1 MHHVFTP
8 LKINMEPKNGGLEGD
23 FPFHFGVIFR
33 FHVNAP
39 GCIFC
44 FLKLV
49 TYDLWWCKATLKS
62 GWCIENT
69 DTTTLYNNGFNGS
82 FTMVERHH
90 FGDKFSR
97 TGAKSVAFGSSTK
110 ALHLRTSASAAGFSF
125 HFNSSEDSES
135 ILLQRLFLVPIKGGI
150 YCLLGGYISKYHL
163 LMEPGNSIDYLD
175 IPLIFCYEDHQH
187 CNKLLGVWRPYGEWI
202 MTTDE

>member
-1 MHHVFTP
+1 MPTAHKNVLVKDLGMWLQLLGGPVGPSEGCWPWPRAGADGPQLLRHTCTMCLHP
-8 LKINMEPKNGGLEGD
+8 WKLTWNPKMGVWK
-23 FPFHFGVIFR
+23 VIFL
-33 FHVNAP
+33 FISGWFSGSMLIFP

-49 TYDLWWCKATLKS
+49 TSDLWWCKATLKS

-69 DTTTLYNNGFNGS
+69 DTTTLYNNGS

-97 TGAKSVAFGSSTK
+97 TGAQSVAFGSSTK

-125 HFNSSEDSES
+125 HF
-135 ILLQRLFLVPIKGGI
+135 
-150 YCLLGGYISKYHL
+150 
-163 LMEPGNSIDYLD
+163 
-175 IPLIFCYEDHQH
+175 PLRIRSQFYFNGCF
-187 CNKLLGVWRPYGEWI
+187 WFP
-202 MTTDE
+202 

>member
-1 MHHVFTP
+1 MLAVASSWCRCCSYFGTMHHVFTP

-33 FHVNAP
+33 FHVNFP

-44 FLKLV
+44 LLKLV

-62 GWCIENT
+62 AWCIENT
-69 DTTTLYNNGFNGS
+69 DTTTLYNNGS

-97 TGAKSVAFGSSTK
+97 TGAQSIAFGSSTK

-125 HFNSSEDSES
+125 HFPP
-135 ILLQRLFLVPIKGGI
+135 LGI
-150 YCLLGGYISKYHL
+150 RSQFYFNGCFWF
-163 LMEPGNSIDYLD
+163 P
-175 IPLIFCYEDHQH
+175 
-187 CNKLLGVWRPYGEWI
+187 
-202 MTTDE
+202 